1 MCVYIA
7 GLMRNILYPA
17 GKATYIDK
25 REPIVE
31 QGLSSGQNEEVYAE
45 KLLVHTIIT
54 TSKKKQLI
62 YIKLARHNKQTW
74 KRKRNYWVI

>member
-1 MCVYIA
+1 MCIA

-54 TSKKKQLI
+54 SFFF
-62 YIKLARHNKQTW
+62 
-74 KRKRNYWVI
+74 